1 MIRAALITCALCA
14 TPAWAELRPAPGY
27 FLDAI
32 VATSTAQQLAQSC
45 PEISVDPVV
54 VSKASGDVLTQL
66 EADGFDVNAA
76 DLGML
81 DATEEILKRQADFLD
96 KHALSDGAETDDV
109 CAAARQEMAEGSQIG
124 TYLVE
129 VAQ

>member
-1 MIRAALITCALCA
+1 MIRTAVISCAICA

-54 VSKASGDVLTQL
+54 VSQASGDVLTQL
-66 EADGFDVNAA
+66 EADGFDVAA
-76 DLGML
+76 SDLGML
-81 DATEEILKRQADFLD
+81 DASAEIQQRQDAFLS
-96 KHALSDGAETDDV
+96 KHDLSNGANTDDV
-109 CAAARQEMAEGSQIG
+109 CAAARVEMAEGTQIG
-124 TYLVE
+124 AYLVE
-129 VAQ
+129 VGQ